1 MCNVDVTKLDEL
13 LAAYDWYLFLRE
25 TDDQPLRFGTVTTQW
40 KDMGAYR
47 DFCFISELFPADPT
61 KWSQNSVVA
70 DSVLKM
76 HLITT
81 YIGNVGS
88 SFPYCKAMGIV
99 SKSDLSITEHAIMH
113 NFIHRMEALLANTR
127 SCNSPF
133 ESNSIARN
141 DVCFAALC
149 IMATGAL
156 KASVQLDDDQSRIIN
171 TTTVKAL
178 KLNVQEVTTIPDYVS
193 VWIKTYNESPEPG
206 TFEWWISGLMLNP
219 LFLLISRLNSACFPH
234 EFNLQIN

>member
-1 MCNVDVTKLDEL
+1 ME
-13 LAAYDWYLFLRE
+13 
-25 TDDQPLRFGTVTTQW
+25 
-40 KDMGAYR
+40 
-47 DFCFISELFPADPT
+47 SELCGGRFSIKDAFNNYLHR
-61 KWSQNSVVA
+61 KC
-70 DSVLKM
+70 
-76 HLITT
+76 I
-81 YIGNVGS
+81 GS
-88 SFPYCKAMGIV
+88 SFPYFKAMGIV
-99 SKSDLSITEHAIMH
+99 TKSDLSITEHAIMH
-113 NFIHRMEALLANTR
+113 DFIHRMEALLANTR

-171 TTTVKAL
+171 TTTAKAL
-178 KLNVQEVTTIPDYVS
+178 KLSVQEVTTIPDYVS

-234 EFNLQIN
+234 EFSLQIN